1 MMIEP
6 IAASGMSIA
15 AQTLNAPNTQPG
27 MDFQSLLGA
36 PLTSLNQAMHT
47 ADAAAVEFAV
57 GGDMP
62 IHDVMLS
69 MEQARMSLQLA
80 VEIRNRAVEAYQEL
94 MRMQL

>member
-1 MMIEP
+1 MIIEP
-6 IAASGMSIA
+6 IAASGMNIA
-15 AQTLNAPNTQPG
+15 TQALNTSTTQPRV
-27 MDFQSLLGA
+27 DFQSLLGT
-36 PLTSLNQAMHT
+36 PLASLNQAMHT
-47 ADAAAVEFAV
+47 ADATAVEFAV